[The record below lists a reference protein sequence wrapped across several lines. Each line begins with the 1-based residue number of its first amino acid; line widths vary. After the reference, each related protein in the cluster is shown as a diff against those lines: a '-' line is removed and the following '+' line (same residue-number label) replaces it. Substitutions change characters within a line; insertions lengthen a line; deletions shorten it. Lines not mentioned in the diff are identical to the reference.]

1 MAFESTLYRLKVA
14 QGFLEES
21 RQDVQLRRWRS
32 AVDNAQLA
40 VENSAKAVLSLVAPI
55 GKTHNPALQLRE
67 NLSKGHF
74 PADIAEKVE
83 RLAECAEQLGF
94 DVHIQTDYGD
104 ETGRLTPWDL
114 FDEND
119 ACQAQSLAQ
128 ESVYLADTIFRE
140 VRKE

>member
-14 QGFLEES
+14 KGFLEES

-55 GKTHNPALQLRE
+55 GKTHNPAPQLRE

-74 PADIAEKVE
+74 PVDIAEKVE
-83 RLAECAEQLGF
+83 RLAECAELLGF

-114 FDEND
+114 FDEKD
-119 ACQAQSLAQ
+119 ALQAQSLAQ
-128 ESVYLADTIFRE
+128 ESVDLADTIIHV